1 MQPEVLAWALAQTAG
16 TQARSLADA
25 YVAGEKSV
33 RFADGRAVEY
43 REVAAMER
51 ALASLYAAQNSAA
64 RRPARTV
71 AVVGDGFR

>member
-1 MQPEVLAWALAQTAG
+1 MQPLVLAWALAQSAG
-16 TQARSLADA
+16 TPARSLANA

-43 REVAAMER
+43 RDASDMAK
-51 ALASLYAAQNSAA
+51 ALAALYAAENVAA